1 MDDLFRSR
9 LHEVL
14 DLEPTPHQLRARV
27 MQALPAERRLARR
40 RTPNLDWTR
49 EWVAFILAIA
59 VVAGLLY
66 FGRTLGPQLVHRTP
80 MQPVPAFLSEPY
92 GIAVG
97 PDGAL
102 YFSDF
107 VSGYVFRRLPDASIE
122 TIAGTRPIASIED
135 GDSGMG
141 GPASRGYLFGPAGLA
156 FDRSGNLYISD
167 SVANRVR
174 RIDTHGVITTFA
186 GTGIAEGGMGALA
199 GDGGPAKA
207 ARLNFTYGLAVDAQG
222 NLYIADNLNGKIRR
236 VDKGGRISSLDDSTL
251 PIPQSQFRPDQLA
264 FDSSGNLYVLSSDFG
279 FAPYSGVGCTILR
292 RTPSGSWSIVAG
304 RGLCGFGGDG
314 GPATDAK
321 IMGHGGLAFDAA
333 GNLYFSDSANHR
345 IRRIDRAGVITTVIS
360 GLGYPQGIAF
370 APDGRLYVEDLV
382 EESITP
388 SAPGRILELSLSEST
403 LTTLVDSK
411 TTIHTSG

>member
-27 MQALPAERRLARR
+27 MQALPAEQRLPRW

-49 EWVAFILAIA
+49 ALAAYILAIA
-59 VVAGLLY
+59 MVAGLLY
-66 FGRTLGPQLVHRTP
+66 FGRALGTQLAHRTP
-80 MQPVPAFLSEPY
+80 AHPVPAFLSQPF

-107 VSGYVFRRLPDASIE
+107 VSGYVFRRLPDGSIE
-122 TIAGTRPIASIED
+122 TIAGTRPDASIED

-141 GPASRGYLFGPAGLA
+141 GPASRGYLFGPEGLA
-156 FDRSGNLYISD
+156 FDRSGNLYIAD
-167 SVANRVR
+167 GVANRVR
-174 RIDTHGVITTFA
+174 RVDTRGVITTFA

-207 ARLNFTYGLAVDAQG
+207 ARLNFPEGLAVDAQG
-222 NLYIADNLNGKIRR
+222 NLYIADNLNGRIRR
-236 VDKGGRISSLDDSTL
+236 VDKNGRITSLDDSTL
-251 PIPQSQFRPDQLA
+251 PIPQSQFQPDQLA
-264 FDSSGNLYVLSSDFG
+264 FDSSGNLYVLSSNFG
-279 FAPYSGVGCTILR
+279 FPPIAEVGCTILR
-292 RTPSGSWSIVAG
+292 RTPSGSWSIFAG
-304 RGLCGFGGDG
+304 TGLCGFGGDG
-314 GPATDAK
+314 GPATNAK
-321 IMGHGGLAFDAA
+321 ILSHGGLAFDAA
-333 GNLYFSDSANHR
+333 GNLYFADTANHR
-345 IRRIDRAGVITTVIS
+345 IRRIDRAGVITTVVP

-370 APDGRLYVEDLV
+370 APGGQLYIEDLV
-382 EESITP
+382 DESITP
-388 SAPGRILELSLSEST
+388 SSPGRILELNLSDGG
-403 LTTLVDSK
+403 LTTVVDSK

>member
-27 MQALPAERRLARR
+27 MQALPAERRLPRW
-40 RTPNLDWTR
+40 RTPNLDWTGT
-49 EWVAFILAIA
+49 WVAYILAIA
-59 VVAGLLY
+59 LVAGLLY
-66 FGRTLGPQLVHRTP
+66 FGRTLGPHLVQKTP
-80 MQPVPAFLSEPY
+80 VHPVPAFLSQPS

-107 VSGYVFRRLPDASIE
+107 VSGYVFRRLPDGSIE
-122 TIAGTRPIASIED
+122 TIAGTRPDASIGD

-141 GPASRGYLFGPAGLA
+141 GPASRGYLFGPEGLA

-174 RIDTHGVITTFA
+174 RVDTHGVITTFA
-186 GTGIAEGGMGALA
+186 GTGIAEGGMGAFA
-199 GDGGPAKA
+199 GDGGPAKV
-207 ARLNFTYGLAVDAQG
+207 ARLNFPYGLAADPQG
-222 NLYIADNLNGKIRR
+222 NLYVADDLNGKIRR
-236 VDKGGRISSLDDSTL
+236 VDTGGRISSLDDSTL
-251 PIPQSQFRPDQLA
+251 PIPQSQFQPDQLA
-264 FDSSGNLYVLSSDFG
+264 FDSSGNLYVLSSNFG
-279 FAPYSGVGCTILR
+279 FAPIAAVGCTILR
-292 RTPSGSWSIVAG
+292 RTPSGSWSIFAG
-304 RGLCGFGGDG
+304 TGLCGFGGDG

-321 IMGHGGLAFDAA
+321 IMGHGGLAFDAN
-333 GNLYFSDSANHR
+333 GNLYFADTANHR
-345 IRRIDRAGVITTVIS
+345 IRRIDRAGVITTVVS

-370 APDGRLYVEDLV
+370 APGGQLYIEDLV
-382 EESITP
+382 DESITP
-388 SAPGRILELSLSEST
+388 SSPGRILELNLSDGS
-403 LTTLVDSK
+403 LTTVVDSK